1 LPVIDL
7 EAKVE
12 GDAAKYE
19 IKMDNQKS
27 MTTSMVEGR

>member
-1 LPVIDL
+1 LPAVDL

-19 IKMDNQKS
+19 IKMDNEKS
-27 MTTSMVEGR
+27 MTKSMVEVQ